1 MSGKRF
7 LRTGERTWV
16 DIGSITHVVGTHA
29 AAGEPV
35 LRVYLAG
42 GHHVEASGYYYR
54 AAVGILLDAMTVE
67 PADLATSPEAEH
79 TEAPF

>member
-1 MSGKRF
+1 MSGKQF

-29 AAGEPV
+29 AAGEP
-35 LRVYLAG
+35 
-42 GHHVEASGYYYR
+42 
-54 AAVGILLDAMTVE
+54 
-67 PADLATSPEAEH
+67 DLATSPEAEH